1 MATLVVQQTPLRP
14 SRSPPPGLS
23 IETPKLKAG
32 AVPNKHIPYCSP
44 GPAPSTQSPAT
55 PPATPPT
62 PESKEAFTTSILY
75 PATSYPKISSD
86 PLIYWLDAASV
97 HKALTHISTSPLAD
111 TQLVFPWFHG
121 LHPEN
126 HIQQAFFIARR
137 KALRK
142 TPKCLRGITIVKAGG
157 DLSKSKLKGTVSSSE
172 LLISDNSKGPRFL
185 DIDPKEGFSVRN
197 FQIQTVKMATVSD
210 IVVYKDDATKFDELK
225 STAQRLSRAQK
236 EYREKAQAAGLDA
249 CEFNTFVV
257 RSKCPNDSL
266 SIMRVAHSCI

>member
-23 IETPKLKAG
+23 IETAKLKAG

-62 PESKEAFTTSILY
+62 PESCETFPTSILH
-75 PATSYPKISSD
+75 PADSYPKISSD
-86 PLIYWLDAASV
+86 PTIYWLDAATV
-97 HKALTHISTSPLAD
+97 NKAVTQTSTNPLAD
-111 TQLVFPWFHG
+111 PHLVFPWLHG

-137 KALRK
+137 RALRK

-157 DLSKSKLKGTVSSSE
+157 DLSKSKLRGAIAASE
-172 LLISDNSKGPRFL
+172 LLVTDNAKDPKFL
-185 DIDPKEGFSVRN
+185 DVDPKEGFSVRN
-197 FQIQTVKMATVSD
+197 FQIQTAKMAMVSD
-210 IVVYKDDATKFDELK
+210 IIVYKDDATKFDELK
-225 STAQRLSRAQK
+225 NTAQRLARAQK
-236 EYREKAQAAGLDA
+236 QYRERAEATGLES

-257 RSKCPNDSL
+257 RSKRT
-266 SIMRVAHSCI
+266 RVPWTEYSSGLPI